1 MEYGIATF
9 IIGSSVAYRSMTHAD
24 TVDIHIVEI
33 RVHLTE
39 FHNRLTEFHNRLTE
53 FHNRALL
60 IEEISPP
67 AHVPL

>member
-24 TVDIHIVEI
+24 TMDIHIVEI
-33 RVHLTE
+33 RVH
-39 FHNRLTEFHNRLTE
+39 LTEFHNRLTE

-67 AHVPL
+67 ANVPL